1 MEKKNYREMSNEEL
15 EAWQKK
21 IVGKGLTDP
30 GEAHRRALHA
40 VQHPVRREI
49 LVMLKEKAYT
59 LGEMASR
66 LNVEEGTL
74 RYHLQFLTGSF
85 YVSVQG
91 MSVDLTP
98 LGVAYTRNAMR

>member
-1 MEKKNYREMSNEEL
+1 MEKNNYREMSNEEL

-21 IVGKGLTDP
+21 LVGKGLTNP

-49 LVMLKEKAYT
+49 LEMLKEKAYS

-66 LNVEEGTL
+66 LTLDEGTL

-85 YVSVQG
+85 YVTIQG
-91 MSVDLTP
+91 TSVDLTP